1 MKPWDRMGSESVA
14 DFRIFSMEKECR
26 WNPRTQKEHSFFVL
40 HSPDWVNVIALT
52 PTEEV
57 LLIRQFRA
65 GTDSITT
72 EIPGGM
78 VDPGEEPRTAASR
91 ELQEETGYV
100 GTKITA
106 LGVVHPNP
114 AFLNN
119 QCHTFLIEN
128 AAQESEQHLD
138 SGEDI
143 EVFTT
148 PLSAIK
154 DRIEDGTITHSLVI
168 AAFAHL
174 DRYRAG

>member
-1 MKPWDRMGSESVA
+1 MKPWDRIDTESVA
-14 DFRIFSMEKECR
+14 DFRIFSMEKERR
-26 WNPRTQKEHSFFVL
+26 WNPRTKKEHSFFVL

-52 PTEEV
+52 SEEEV

-65 GTDSITT
+65 GTDNITT

-78 VDPGEEPRTAASR
+78 VDPGEEPCTAAIR

-100 GTKITA
+100 GTKVMA

-114 AFLNN
+114 AFMNN
-119 QCHTFLIEN
+119 RCHTFLVEN
-128 AAQESEQHLD
+128 VIKESEQNLD

-148 PLSAIK
+148 PLAAIK
-154 DRIEDGTITHSLVI
+154 TRIADGTITHSLVV